1 MLFHYPVLN
10 MTGLSFYF
18 TYQNSILCKLYA
30 LQNEVYQDLN

>member
-10 MTGLSFYF
+10 MTGF